1 MKIIAV
7 ILTYN
12 RKDLLSQCLEAV
24 SRQSRPC
31 DEIIVVDN
39 ASTDDTEQ
47 MLRHLSLRNLTV
59 HRLSEN
65 IGASGGFNAGFRLAY
80 QSGADQVWMMDDDVI
95 PADDALEQLLKA
107 DELLTGKA
115 IEPAFLLSTAY
126 TEHGLVTNAP
136 SIDQRPNRIA
146 YENWPLTLEHGI
158 APVRRAT
165 FVSILVPRR
174 TLATYGLPIAS
185 MFIWGEDTEY
195 TLRITEHAPGFVV
208 GNSKVVHLRQENGAI
223 DIMAERNPNRVK
235 YHRHYVRNEVFVA
248 RKYYRP
254 RRVVVSILH
263 QCKIALKLFGRGD
276 FNKAGIVLRGLLE
289 SGPFNPSTES
299 VDAPIANLG
308 VTVSSYTPGSS
319 NVVDWEPPEQVTLV
333 DLCDYHFSRQTM
345 GSVNLS

>member
-1 MKIIAV
+1 MKIAAV

-12 RKDLLSQCLEAV
+12 RKDLLNQCLDAV
-24 SRQSRPC
+24 KSQTRPC
-31 DEIIVVDN
+31 DEIIIIDN
-39 ASTDDTEQ
+39 ASTDGTEQ
-47 MLRHLSLRNLTV
+47 MLRQLAMSNVTV

-95 PADDALEQLLKA
+95 PAEDALEQLLNA
-107 DELLTGKA
+107 DTLLSKNA

-126 TEHGLVTNAP
+126 TESGLVTNAP

-146 YENWPLTLEHGI
+146 YENWPLTLEHGL

-195 TLRITEHAPGFVV
+195 TLRITEKAPGFIV
-208 GNSKVVHLRQENGAI
+208 GSSKVVHLRQENGAI
-223 DIMAERNPNRVK
+223 DIVAEHNPNRVK

-254 RRVVVSILH
+254 RRVVISVLH
-263 QCKIALKLFGRGD
+263 QCKVALKLLGQAN
-276 FNKAGIVLRGLLE
+276 FNKAGIVVRGLLE
-289 SGPFNPSTES
+289 SGTFYPGIES

-308 VTVSSYTPGSS
+308 VTVDSFIPGSTAG
-319 NVVDWEPPEQVTLV
+319 WETPDQLTLV
-333 DLCDYHFSRQTM
+333 DLHEAQFCRQTLAAI
-345 GSVNLS
+345 S

>member
-1 MKIIAV
+1 MKIAAV

-12 RKDLLSQCLEAV
+12 RKDLLSRCLDAV
-24 SRQSRPC
+24 AAQSRPC
-31 DEIIVVDN
+31 DDIIVIDN
-39 ASTDDTEQ
+39 ASTDGTEE
-47 MLRHLSLRNLTV
+47 MLRRLPLRNVTV

-80 QSGADQVWMMDDDVI
+80 QSGADQIWMMDDDVI
-95 PADDALEQLLKA
+95 PAEDALQQLVNA
-107 DELLTGKA
+107 DKLLAGQN

-126 TEHGLVTNAP
+126 TEQGLVTNAP

-146 YENWPLTLEHGI
+146 YENWPLTLEYGV

-208 GNSKVVHLRQENGAI
+208 GSSKVVHLRQENGAI

-254 RRVVVSILH
+254 RRVVISVLH
-263 QCKIALKLFGRGD
+263 QCKVALKLLFRGD
-276 FNKAGIVLRGLLE
+276 FHKAAIVFSGLVE
-289 SGPFNPSTES
+289 SGPFYPAIES
-299 VDAPIANLG
+299 VDAPMENLG
-308 VTVSSYTPGSS
+308 VSVETYTAGSPAG
-319 NVVDWEPPEQVTLV
+319 WQPPDHLTLV
-333 DLCDYHFSRQTM
+333 DLCEQHFCRQTL
-345 GSVNLS
+345 GPASLI

>member
-1 MKIIAV
+1 MKIAAV

-12 RKDLLSQCLEAV
+12 RKDLLNQCLDAV
-24 SRQSRPC
+24 KSQSRPC
-31 DEIIVVDN
+31 DEIIIIDN
-39 ASTDDTEQ
+39 ASTDGTEQ
-47 MLRHLSLRNLTV
+47 MLRQLAMRDVTV

-80 QSGADQVWMMDDDVI
+80 QSGADQIWMMDDDVI
-95 PADDALEQLLKA
+95 PAEDALEQLLNA
-107 DELLTGKA
+107 DTLLSEKS

-126 TEHGLVTNAP
+126 TESGLVTNAP

-146 YENWPLTLEHGI
+146 YENWPLTLEHGL

-195 TLRITEHAPGFVV
+195 TLRITENAPGFIV

-223 DIMAERNPNRVK
+223 DIVAERNPNRVK

-254 RRVVVSILH
+254 RRVVISVLH
-263 QCKIALKLFGRGD
+263 QCKVALKLLGQGH
-276 FNKAGIVLRGLLE
+276 FNKAGVVFRGLLE
-289 SGPFNPSTES
+289 SSAFYPGIES
-299 VDAPIANLG
+299 VDAPFENLG
-308 VTVSSYTPGSS
+308 VTVESFAPGST
-319 NVVDWEPPEQVTLV
+319 VTWAKPDDFTLLNFCEV
-333 DLCDYHFSRQTM
+333 RFYQQPLAAIAS
-345 GSVNLS
+345 S